1 MLLKDFFYFLAG
13 FLMNTQISLSYLIF
27 VPLFGALSLPLL
39 GKISAYL
46 RNSLAL
52 VLTLVPLVISVLL
65 WPHVSSG
72 GVIISNITLP
82 LGFNL
87 NLQADALAV
96 FMASVS
102 SFISALIVVYSFSY
116 ISHYRN
122 QNEYYFFVVLF
133 VAAMAGLVYSA
144 NLIFLYI
151 FWEITAIASWR
162 LIGFFRNK
170 EYVLKADKAFMITV
184 FGALLMLLG
193 FIMIYTQTGS
203 FDIPAIK
210 EAIKAKPLS
219 GLVIVLILAGILS
232 KSATLPFQTW
242 LPDAGI
248 APSPVTALLHAAVL
262 VKIGVYVFA
271 RLFVVNFPLIDSWS
285 NVVLLIAAAST
296 LISAGCAFIESDL
309 KRIIAY
315 STISQIGF
323 IFLGFASGT
332 SIGIFGG
339 LLYILIHGLGKAGLF
354 LCAGVIEQNCGTK
367 DINKLGGLAK
377 TMPFTAAA
385 FLICAFSIM
394 GVPPTGGFFS
404 KYMVLAGA
412 FTGGHYLVAWVFLVC
427 AVFTVLYLLRV
438 FCAVFLGGLKINA
451 GEGTRSMVSCI
462 VILAVLSIAAGV
474 FMGYLSVPL
483 DDITKQM
490 LALK

>member
-1 MLLKDFFYFLAG
+1 
-13 FLMNTQISLSYLIF
+13 MNTQMSLFYLIF
-27 VPLFGALSLPLL
+27 IPLFGALSLPLL
-39 GKISAYL
+39 GRISVYL
-46 RNSLAL
+46 RNLSALAL
-52 VLTLVPLVISVLL
+52 TLTPLIISVLL
-65 WPHVSSG
+65 WPYVSSD
-72 GVIISNITLP
+72 GVVISNITLP

-116 ISHYRN
+116 ISHYKN
-122 QNEYYFFVVLF
+122 QNEYYLMIVLF
-133 VAAMAGLVYSA
+133 VAAMMGLVYST

-193 FIMIYTQTGS
+193 FVMIYTQIGS
-203 FDIPAIK
+203 FDIPVIK
-210 EAIKAKPLS
+210 EAIKTNPLS
-219 GLVIVLILAGILS
+219 GLIIVLILAGILS

-271 RLFVVNFPLIDSWS
+271 RLFVVSFPLAEFWS
-285 NVVLLIAAAST
+285 NVVLLIAAVST
-296 LISAGCAFIESDL
+296 LISAGCAFIENDL

-332 SIGIFGG
+332 PIGLFGG
-339 LLYILIHGLGKAGLF
+339 FLYILMHGLGKAGLF

-367 DINKLGGLAK
+367 DINKLGGLIK

-412 FTGGHYLVAWVFLVC
+412 FSAKHYLIAWIFLVG
-427 AVFTVLYLLRV
+427 AVFTVLYLLRL
-438 FCAVFLGGLKINA
+438 FCMVFLGELKINA
-451 GEGTRSMVSCI
+451 AENTRSMVSCI
-462 VILAVLSIAAGV
+462 VLLAVLSIAAGV
-474 FMGYLSVPL
+474 FIGYLSAPL
-483 DDITKQM
+483 DNITKQM